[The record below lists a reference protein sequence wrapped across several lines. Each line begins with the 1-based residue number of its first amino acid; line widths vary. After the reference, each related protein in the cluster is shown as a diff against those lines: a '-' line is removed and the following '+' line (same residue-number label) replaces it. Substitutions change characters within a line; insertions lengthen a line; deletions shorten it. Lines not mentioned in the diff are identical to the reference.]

1 MLRCGMKSRPA
12 ARHAEGPIQPWITQ
26 YVSWLRKRSGAI
38 PMRGEL
44 TAQFLRFLPVI
55 FEHAE

>member
-1 MLRCGMKSRPA
+1 MGGHHKVHLPCENCAMLGR
-12 ARHAEGPIQPWITQ
+12 I
-26 YVSWLRKRSGAI
+26 
-38 PMRGEL
+38 GEVGL